1 MPKLRAE
8 RTLFV
13 AVLLSFALDG
23 GLVRAD
29 LDDDI
34 GDATDAGIAFLL
46 KEIEA
51 AQAAT
56 GEHDGYKNGKIALET
71 YALVVAGVSVD
82 HPLVRKNFETL
93 QGINLDQTYTVA
105 CYAFALDAAM
115 SQLQNDAALG
125 SPSQKLRDD
134 PGIGSAYRG
143 RLEAA
148 VTALVRI
155 RRPKEGDWNYTADRG
170 GFDNSNTQFG
180 VLGLGIGPKHR
191 IPVPKEVWEEIAIHF
206 VDGQKKEGPEV
217 AERPEFYPE
226 DEKGE
231 GKRDRINLVDA
242 KTGEKVKKD
251 DKEKGEKAT
260 KDGKRQVGKTA
271 SKPAPE
277 PEKKARIEPERDQYF
292 ARGWDYKN
300 TGGESWNMTCGGL
313 SSLIIAEQNLR
324 GQVPE
329 DFHRKIKKSIRDGY
343 AWLMKNWNP
352 GGGGEWSHYGL
363 YSLEKVADLS
373 EVKKFG
379 GHDWYQEV
387 ARSLL
392 GSQHKD
398 GSWPG
403 GNLVQVRW
411 NTAFALLILNRATS
425 LITQGRQAGMGQ
437 KVVLTGAIRRDKEI
451 SPDHNWVYIPDF
463 EREFHVPSLLRQV
476 KLRPT
481 PRVLKVLELALKNYP
496 EETRGLLIVNLV
508 KARDEQRNKSVK
520 TFFEEHLA
528 QIVGAKYDT
537 SEKYLAWYKRWV
549 DVHGIGTKA
558 EDPEGLLPNMLAKT
572 HQSITL
578 RKKVIWAV
586 ARCHNQALAPQLM
599 EDLAHADPSVRQ
611 SAYEALGLL
620 RLSKDPI
627 PGFDPKGDEVT
638 RVTQIAEVRGW
649 YEKRKA

>member
-1 MPKLRAE
+1 MPTPPFE
-8 RTLFV
+8 RSLLV
-13 AVLLSFALDG
+13 AVFLSIALDG
-23 GLVRAD
+23 GLIRAD

-46 KEIEA
+46 KEIEG
-51 AQAAT
+51 AQVAN
-56 GEHDGYKNGKIALET
+56 GQHDEYKVGKIALET

-82 HPLVRKNFETL
+82 HPIVKKNFETL
-93 QGINLDQTYTVA
+93 QGANLDQTYSVA
-105 CYAFALDAAM
+105 CYAFALDAAI

-125 SPSQKLRDD
+125 APSQKLRDD
-134 PGIGSAYRG
+134 PSIGSAYRG

-148 VTALVRI
+148 VNALIRI
-155 RRPKEGDWNYTADRG
+155 RRPKEGDFNYTADRAR
-170 GFDNSNTQFG
+170 FDNSNTQFG

-191 IPVPKEVWEEIAIHF
+191 ISVPKEVWEEIAVHF
-206 VDGQKKEGPEV
+206 IDGQKKEGPEV

-226 DEKGE
+226 DEKGG
-231 GKRDRINLVDA
+231 GKRDRINIVDA
-242 KTGEKVKKD
+242 KTGEKVKKE
-251 DKEKGEKAT
+251 DKEKVDKAA
-260 KDGKRQVGKTA
+260 KDAKRQVGKTA

-277 PEKKARIEPERDQYF
+277 PEKKALSEPERDQYF
-292 ARGWDYKN
+292 ARGWDYDNK
-300 TGGESWNMTCGGL
+300 GGESWNMTCGGL

-329 DFHRKIKKSIRDGY
+329 DFHRRIKKSIRDGY
-343 AWLMKNWNP
+343 AWLMKHWSP

-363 YSLEKVADLS
+363 YSLEKVADLG
-373 EVKKFG
+373 EVKKFA

-387 ARSLL
+387 ARGLVA
-392 GSQHKD
+392 SQFQD

-403 GNLVQVRW
+403 GNKVSVRW

-451 SPDHNWVYIPDF
+451 SPDHNWVYIPDY

-481 PRVLKVLELALKNYP
+481 PKVLKVLELALKNYP
-496 EETRGLLIVNLV
+496 EETRGLLVVNLV
-508 KARDEQRNKSVK
+508 KARDEQRIKSVK
-520 TFFEEHLA
+520 GFYEEHLA
-528 QIVGAKYDT
+528 QIVGTKYDS
-537 SEKYLAWYKRWV
+537 SEKYVMWYRRWV
-549 DVHGIGTKA
+549 DVHRIGTKA
-558 EDPEGLLPNMLAKT
+558 EDPNGLLPNILTKT
-572 HQSITL
+572 NQSITL

-586 ARCHNQALAPQLM
+586 ARCHNQSLAPQLM
-599 EDLAHADPSVRQ
+599 DDLAHADPGIRQ

-627 PGFDPKGDEVT
+627 PAFDPKGDEAARAV
-638 RVTQIAEVRGW
+638 QIAEVRGW
-649 YEKRKA
+649 YEKRKV